1 MITTKHYADT
11 DPTVDCSFPRFYT
24 VFISFMVMSDQKT
37 IACGQIHES
46 SAVGSQQISVAHT
59 HSGGFIDIGIADI
72 VHDDAI
78 DVGF

>member
-1 MITTKHYADT
+1 
-11 DPTVDCSFPRFYT
+11 
-24 VFISFMVMSDQKT
+24 MVMSDQKT